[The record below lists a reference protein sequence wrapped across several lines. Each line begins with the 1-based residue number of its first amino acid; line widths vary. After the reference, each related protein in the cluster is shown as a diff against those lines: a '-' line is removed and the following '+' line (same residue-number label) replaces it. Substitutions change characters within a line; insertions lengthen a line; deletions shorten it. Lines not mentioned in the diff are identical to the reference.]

1 MSENENDKRNAGAQQ
16 HKRNAAV
23 HQDRNSTVKN
33 EHEVFDNI
41 GLTKRNADYMFR
53 FNQALQATKLSTE
66 KKAEIVKNTTAEL
79 LEGQKTGKTAKNM
92 YGGDVNA
99 HIKEIVEGP
108 KRPAGAPDPYWPSA
122 LYNGLNFFTIF
133 SFMFGVMFLITPA
146 SQKANQPVGILS
158 ILLSSVIAGLA
169 LPLIPRVFDS
179 KREHRYALWIRIV
192 GAVAFLIVWLGLFSM
207 MALLPGYLN
216 PTVGAWPMII
226 LGVLAGLASYLVK
239 HQYKLTQGFFG
250 ATPQSRTRR

>member
-1 MSENENDKRNAGAQQ
+1 MLARSNTN
-16 HKRNAAV
+16 V
-23 HQDRNSTVKN
+23 TLLSTRIAIAVKN

-122 LYNGLNFFTIF
+122 LHNGLNF
-133 SFMFGVMFLITPA
+133 L
-146 SQKANQPVGILS
+146 
-158 ILLSSVIAGLA
+158 
-169 LPLIPRVFDS
+169 
-179 KREHRYALWIRIV
+179 
-192 GAVAFLIVWLGLFSM
+192 LFS
-207 MALLPGYLN
+207 
-216 PTVGAWPMII
+216 V
-226 LGVLAGLASYLVK
+226 SCLV
-239 HQYKLTQGFFG
+239 
-250 ATPQSRTRR
+250 